1 MVKSGNPRWFLR
13 EWRKHRGYTQER
25 LAEMIG
31 TSKGYLSDLER
42 GVRRWNQDLLEQL
55 AEALSCAPADLL
67 RIDPSQGDDSIWS
80 LYDTLTPVQR
90 RQAVRVLKAIRDDES
105 GTGTDG

>member
-1 MVKSGNPRWFLR
+1 MVKPASTRWYLR
-13 EWRKHRGYTQER
+13 QWRKHRGYTQER

-55 AEALSCAPADLL
+55 AVALRCEPADLL
-67 RIDPSQGDDSIWS
+67 RIDPSQGVDTIWS
-80 LYDTLTPVQR
+80 IYDTLSPVQR
-90 RQAVRVLKAIRDDES
+90 RQAVAVLKALKTE

>member
-1 MVKSGNPRWFLR
+1 MAPIVRQGWYLR

-55 AEALSCAPADLL
+55 AEALRCSPSHL
-67 RIDPSQGDDSIWS
+67 ITVDPTQGEETLWSI
-80 LYDTLTPVQR
+80 YDTLTPVQR
-90 RQAVRVLKAIRDDES
+90 RQAMAVIKAIKSESS